1 MGKKNSS
8 IFRFFDGCDH
18 PEFQPGPHLHFRST
32 TMEDVTVHAEVLLEQ
47 ILQEQTAIPTTRLL
61 LFDASDSRLNG
72 DDVRNKE
79 AIGDSSAGVSE

>member
-1 MGKKNSS
+1 MEKNLS

-32 TMEDVTVHAEVLLEQ
+32 TTEDVTAHAEVLLEQ
-47 ILQEQTAIPTTRLL
+47 ILQEQTAITTTRLL

-79 AIGDSSAGVSE
+79 AIGDSNAGVSE